1 VNTTA
6 VAGDDPRDTSATE
19 LSGLAAATAFCRFD
33 DQEKAVA
40 MAAGL
45 RFQLN
50 DTIHPLCE
58 MAATALQEHLREQ
71 TDWTHNFGLNSD
83 GNGAV
88 IGKMFGVLVVRDK
101 EGAVGY
107 LSAFSGKL
115 ANGNHHNKFVD
126 PVFDGLKEG
135 GFLNEGMRRLTAI
148 NGEIAALMATNAAD
162 NQSAVIRLKE
172 LRKTHSIALQRRI
185 FEEYNFRN
193 KAGRFKNLV
202 DIFTTQGYKQ
212 PPAGAGEC
220 AGPKLLQY
228 AFYHQLEPLALAE
241 FWWGLSPKSATWK
254 HGEFYQPC
262 KEKCA
267 PILAHMLSDN

>member
-1 VNTTA
+1 MNTTA
-6 VAGDDPRDTSATE
+6 IAGDGPRYISATE

-33 DQEKAVA
+33 DQEKAVL
-40 MAAGL
+40 MAEGL
-45 RFQLN
+45 FFQLN
-50 DTIHPLCE
+50 DTVHPLCK
-58 MAATALQEHLREQ
+58 MAAMELQDYLRQQNE
-71 TDWTHNFGLNSD
+71 WTHNFGLNND

-88 IGKMFGVLVVRDK
+88 IGKMFGVLVVRDSQ
-101 EGAVGY
+101 GAVGY

-115 ANGNHHNKFVD
+115 ANGNHHNRFVD

-135 GFLNEGMRRLTAI
+135 GFLNAGMSRLTEI
-148 NGEIAALMATNAAD
+148 NGEIAALMATNAVD
-162 NQSAVIRLKE
+162 NQAAITRLKE

-254 HGEFYQPC
+254 HGEFYLPC